1 MGSPRNRVRQRGGRH
16 KDGWEGGERWTAL
29 YAIGG
34 WVDVSG
40 NCRADFILEKLLIL
54 RGLSL
59 DSSAFIQ
66 WFRRL
71 ITATRET
78 FAGAECEIHLDNAR
92 TRLYSADFRPTDA
105 TRRKAALMAKA
116 ISILEGGDDTP

>member
-92 TRLYSADFRPTDA
+92 TVFTSPTLDRQTERTGRVPYWR
-105 TRRKAALMAKA
+105 TRYR
-116 ISILEGGDDTP
+116 S